1 MDMVF
6 INIKMEIYMKVIIK
20 MENMKE
26 KEYINI
32 QMVKYM
38 KVNIKTI

>member
-1 MDMVF
+1 MVF
-6 INIKMEIYMKVIIK
+6 IHIKMEIYMKVIIK